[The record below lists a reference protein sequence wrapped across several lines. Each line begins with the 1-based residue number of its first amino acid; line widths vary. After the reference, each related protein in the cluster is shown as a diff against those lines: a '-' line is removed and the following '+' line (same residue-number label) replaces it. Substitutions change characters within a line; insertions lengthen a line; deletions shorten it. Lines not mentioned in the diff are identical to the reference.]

1 MMDGQMLGQGS
12 SPGGR
17 SAADG
22 EMYAR
27 VQAGRAVILIGEQ
40 VSAALSGGHPCST
53 WQGVVRSAIDWCGTH
68 LEELAPGWAA
78 QASSMLQWGLSDEPS
93 ARLLVAD
100 TVTSRLGGR
109 DGINYAA
116 WLHEAVGEMP
126 LTDGALAH
134 AIADLGAP
142 VIATT
147 YDDLF
152 ERALGWPGGPLTARD
167 AYRVRRA
174 LTNQDR
180 AVIRLYGRFDDP
192 GSVLLAAR
200 PTDEAFGPATS
211 DVIRRIFVE
220 GRTAVLIGGIAEPN
234 LAALRRWLLG
244 GAAGTVGQHFWL
256 CPKEDYPAVLD
267 ITDDSTVTPVPYG
280 TDLSDLLTLLRHLPA
295 EPRDAVTLG
304 SGQAPNDGPEV
315 APLVGR
321 EELLRDIAVALAEP
335 SRSPRVVAL
344 RGQIGVGKSRAARE
358 YSLRCQDDYRIIGWI
373 PAERVSAAEQALADL
388 AGPLG
393 LPAVADVTQQIAAVK
408 GRLET
413 LDRWLLIFDNVEDL
427 AAIRELFPSCDHGHI
442 LITARLAVRDL
453 DEGVTALTVRPLDPP
468 DAAQLMT
475 SGSAAATDADPDIA
489 RLCQELD
496 YLPLALVSARNSLRR
511 GVSARRFLTEVQRQQ
526 SGGEEGQNAFAV
538 SVGFAAAGLAERD
551 QDAYDLL
558 RLCSFL
564 GPDGISPELLA
575 DPAGRAELPD
585 NLRIAARDSIRLRQ
599 LITTIV
605 SAGLADE
612 ADGHLVLHRM
622 VQAFFRGDMPPDDYN
637 YWNRIAVSLML
648 AVFPA
653 DTADPYHWPLCGNL
667 LDHALVVGQRWRPA
681 STAAAEA
688 AVLLAR
694 CGSYLFHRGAY
705 GSSALAFRRVAAT
718 IRFSGGAA
726 TDYVAALSNLG
737 LCRLNEGHLVRGERL
752 LRWVLE
758 RRRQT
763 PGAAAELAAALN
775 NLGCALRELGDL
787 AGAEALFEPAVTQAR
802 KAFDYDK
809 RGYAV
814 ALNNLGVVRSQLRL
828 PDSIQL
834 LEGALA
840 QERGLPGRN
849 AIEIAVTVNNLSIA
863 HTMEGAYADAERI
876 LREALTGVT
885 RDLADDHP
893 TTANLLENLGLA
905 LRGQG
910 KAAEALIYLER
921 ALEIEQR
928 FFGEMHPEVA
938 QSLSNLG
945 VTQRHLG
952 RYVSAM
958 RSQERAIAIAET
970 VYEGGGQRPL
980 ASMHGALGNVLRRL
994 GLLES
999 SVEHHRKALE
1009 IELTLYGPTHFELA
1023 GTYDNL
1029 GRALRH
1035 LGHLDEAVGCFQ
1047 QALRIKR
1054 MHLEPDDVQIAKTL
1068 DNLGVAHRYLGQLEQ
1083 AATFHDEAL
1092 HIRRANPH
1100 LDSRALHY
1108 SLTNFAAACRE
1119 LGRTEQAA
1127 AALAEAAGLEEAW

>member
-1 MMDGQMLGQGS
+1 
-12 SPGGR
+12 
-17 SAADG
+17 
-22 EMYAR
+22 
-27 VQAGRAVILIGEQ
+27 
-40 VSAALSGGHPCST
+40 
-53 WQGVVRSAIDWCGTH
+53 
-68 LEELAPGWAA
+68 
-78 QASSMLQWGLSDEPS
+78 MLQWGLTDEPS
-93 ARLLVAD
+93 ARLLAAD
-100 TVTSRLGGR
+100 TVTGRLGGR
-109 DGINYAA
+109 DGISYAA

-126 LTDGALAH
+126 LTDADVAH
-134 AIADLGAP
+134 TIADLRTP
-142 VIATT
+142 IIATT

-152 ERALGWPGGPLTARD
+152 ERALGWAGGPLTARD

-174 LTNQDR
+174 LANESR

-192 GSVLLAAR
+192 SSVLLGVR
-200 PTDEAFGPATS
+200 PTDEVFGPATS
-211 DVIRRIFVE
+211 EVIRRIFVE
-220 GRTAVLIGGIAEPN
+220 GRAAIFVGSAAEPN
-234 LAALRRWLLG
+234 LTMLRRWLLS
-244 GAAGTVGQHFWL
+244 GATGAVGQHFWL
-256 CPKEDYPAVLD
+256 CPNEDYPAVLD
-267 ITDDSTVTPVPYG
+267 ITRDSTVTPLPYG
-280 TDLSDLLTLLRHLPA
+280 TGLPDLLTLLRHLAA
-295 EPRDAVTLG
+295 EPRNVATLESAPAV
-304 SGQAPNDGPEV
+304 SDRFEAP
-315 APLVGR
+315 PLVGR
-321 EELLRDIAVALAEP
+321 EELLRDIAAALAE
-335 SRSPRVVAL
+335 SSHSPRVLAL
-344 RGQIGVGKSRAARE
+344 RGLIGVGKSRAARE
-358 YSLRCQDDYRIIGWI
+358 YSVRHADDYRIIGWI
-373 PAERVSAAEQALADL
+373 PAERASAAQQAFAAL

-393 LPAVADVTQQIAAVK
+393 LPSVPDVTQQIAAVK

-427 AAIRELFPSCDHGHI
+427 GAVKELFPSSDHGHI

-453 DEGVTALTVRPLDPP
+453 DDGVSAITVPPLDPA
-468 DAAQLMT
+468 DAARLVT
-475 SGSAAATDADPDIA
+475 SGSATAADAGADIA
-489 RLCQELD
+489 RLCRELD

-511 GVSARRFLTEVQRQQ
+511 GVPARRFLTEVNRQQ
-526 SGGEEGQNAFAV
+526 PGGEEGQNAFAV
-538 SVGFAAAGLAERD
+538 SVRFAATGLAERD
-551 QDAYDLL
+551 PDAYDLL

-564 GPDGISPELLA
+564 GPDDISPELLG

-585 NLRIAARDSIRLRQ
+585 NLRTAARNSTRLRQ
-599 LITTIV
+599 LITRIV

-612 ADGHLVLHRM
+612 ADGHLVLHRR
-622 VQAFFRGDMPPDDYN
+622 VQAFFRGSMSPDEYDR
-637 YWNRIAVSLML
+637 WNRIAVSLML

-653 DTADPYHWPLCGNL
+653 DAADPYQWPLCANL
-667 LDHALVVGQRWRPA
+667 LDHALVVGQRWSHPAAATPA
-681 STAAAEA
+681 SPATRATTATAASAET

-705 GSSALAFRRVAAT
+705 GSSALAYRRVAAI
-718 IRFSGGAA
+718 IRRSGGAA

-737 LCRLNEGHLVRGERL
+737 LCRLNAGHLIRGERL

-763 PGAAAELAAALN
+763 PGADAELVAALN

-809 RGYAV
+809 RGHAV

-828 PDSIQL
+828 PDAIQL
-834 LEGALA
+834 LERALT
-840 QERGLPGRN
+840 QERELPGQS

-863 HTMEGAYADAERI
+863 HTMQGEYADAERI
-876 LREALTGVT
+876 LREALTRVS

-921 ALEIEQR
+921 ALEIERR

-938 QSLSNLG
+938 QSLSNIG

-952 RYVSAM
+952 RYVSAL
-958 RSQERAIAIAET
+958 RSQERAIAITET
-970 VYEGGGQRPL
+970 VYEAGGQRPL

-994 GLLES
+994 GFLEAA
-999 SVEHHRKALE
+999 VEHHRKALE
-1009 IELTLYGPTHFELA
+1009 IELTLYGPGHFELA

-1035 LGHLDEAVGCFQ
+1035 LGELDEAVDSFH

-1054 MHLEPDDVQIAKTL
+1054 THLDPTDVQIAKTL

-1083 AATFHDEAL
+1083 AANFHEEAVL
-1092 HIRRANPH
+1092 IRRSAP
-1100 LDSRALHY
+1100 DPDPRSLHY
-1108 SLTNFAAACRE
+1108 SLTNFAAACQA
-1119 LGRTEQAA
+1119 LGRTALAA
-1127 AALAEAAGLEEAW
+1127 EALAEAASLEEGW